1 MASFTPAL
9 CEPLQRGAGLNF
21 AFHRSLA
28 IAQEPIRIGRIIWPT
43 RPRFPLPSCSA
54 GINGRSWLRPA
65 APVAFQD
72 CDAPKQ
78 QRNPF
83 EIRALESRLAA
94 SVAALNMKDARG
106 TIMARKRTSSDD
118 IVEIER
124 EISLL
129 MRDLESRIGRLNTL
143 TRNGAAHAAS
153 EASDYVSETVENAT
167 EALRNGAHALSGEAA
182 RYGNDALRRVEEEVE
197 QRPLLT
203 LAIAAGIGFLA
214 GMAGRRH

>member
-1 MASFTPAL
+1 
-9 CEPLQRGAGLNF
+9 
-21 AFHRSLA
+21 
-28 IAQEPIRIGRIIWPT
+28 
-43 RPRFPLPSCSA
+43 
-54 GINGRSWLRPA
+54 
-65 APVAFQD
+65 
-72 CDAPKQ
+72 
-78 QRNPF
+78 
-83 EIRALESRLAA
+83 
-94 SVAALNMKDARG
+94 
-106 TIMARKRTSSDD
+106 MARKRTSSDD
-118 IVEIER
+118 VAEIER

-143 TRNGAAHAAS
+143 SRNGAAHAAS

-167 EALRNGAHALSGEAA
+167 EALRNGASALSGEAA

>member
-1 MASFTPAL
+1 VL
-9 CEPLQRGAGLNF
+9 GRCLW
-21 AFHRSLA
+21 
-28 IAQEPIRIGRIIWPT
+28 AQLTSVGCAYGVVERRV
-43 RPRFPLPSCSA
+43 SA
-54 GINGRSWLRPA
+54 EWNS
-65 APVAFQD
+65 
-72 CDAPKQ
+72 
-78 QRNPF
+78 F

-94 SVAALNMKDARG
+94 CIAAHFQFNARG
-106 TIMARKRTSSDD
+106 TNMARKRTSSDD
-118 IVEIER
+118 VAEIER

-143 TRNGAAHAAS
+143 SRNGAAHAAS

-167 EALRNGAHALSGEAA
+167 EALRNGASALSGEAA